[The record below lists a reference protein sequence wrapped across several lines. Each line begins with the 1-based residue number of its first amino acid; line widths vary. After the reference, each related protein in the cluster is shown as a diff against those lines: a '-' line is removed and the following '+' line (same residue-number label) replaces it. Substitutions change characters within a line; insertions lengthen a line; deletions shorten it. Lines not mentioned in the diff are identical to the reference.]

1 MSNERRHNLSLA
13 TLEQCVAIAA
23 YAVAVHGRPDGE
35 MQRVFEAMQHELELA
50 RQDDPVV
57 KARRVLDAYT
67 REGGLNAIFSKI
79 DDMKAKV

>member
-1 MSNERRHNLSLA
+1 
-13 TLEQCVAIAA
+13 
-23 YAVAVHGRPDGE
+23 
-35 MQRVFEAMQHELELA
+35 MQHELELA